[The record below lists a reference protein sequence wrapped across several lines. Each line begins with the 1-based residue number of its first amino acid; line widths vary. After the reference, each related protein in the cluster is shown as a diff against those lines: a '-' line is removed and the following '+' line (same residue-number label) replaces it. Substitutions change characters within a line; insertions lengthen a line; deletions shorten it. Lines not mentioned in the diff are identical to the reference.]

1 MKKRIKKLTIEKLNR
16 QINNKKDLSLKL
28 LKGIKKCQNKVNL
41 INIHILQTFNNKKKK
56 IF

>member
-28 LKGIKKCQNKVNL
+28 LKGIKKCQNKANL